1 MADKE
6 EKVDSFNLW
15 KHQDERTVAKR
26 EASEFWDK
34 GGGEVIAIDED
45 CATISEIYAKM
56 LMTGMMGSAV
66 AHASAGRAVNEQQAL
81 AMLQN
86 ATKNPKYMEQS
97 ERNVRLKQLNDQ
109 MQILEDLKNQKETI
123 KNGAKTEL

>member
-1 MADKE
+1 MSDKE
-6 EKVDSFNLW
+6 EKVDRFNLW
-15 KHQDERTVAKR
+15 KHQDERTVANRK
-26 EASEFWDK
+26 ASEFWDK

-56 LMTGMMGSAV
+56 LMSGMMGSAV
-66 AHASAGRAVNEQQAL
+66 AHASAGRTVNEQQAL

-97 ERNVRLKQLNDQ
+97 ERNVRLKKLNDQ
-109 MQILEDLKNQKETI
+109 MQILETLQQKKE
-123 KNGAKTEL
+123 NANESE

>member
-1 MADKE
+1 MSDDKE
-6 EKVDSFNLW
+6 KIEPINLW
-15 KHQDERTVAKR
+15 KHQDERTVARRK
-26 EASEFWDK
+26 ASDFWDK
-34 GGGEVIAIDED
+34 GGGEVVAIDED

-97 ERNVRLKQLNDQ
+97 ERNVRLKKLNDQ
-109 MQILEDLKNQKETI
+109 IQILETLKNPKETV
-123 KNGAKTEL
+123 NNESE